1 MKQISSDFAPPLK
14 LIAPFFKF
22 GVIYY
27 LLAMLTLLFFKPDF
41 VYAQTDV
48 AGWVHLFL
56 LGFVMMII
64 FGAMA
69 QLVPVVLEAGHA
81 VVDVYYVIMPL
92 LAVGTVVMV
101 AGFWITPVLL
111 PYGGLLVLIAM
122 IIFAIENFATLKKT
136 ALKTLTVSTVK
147 WSNAY
152 LLLGILTGFAIALGL
167 AGSLSIDVGL
177 MLKAHVYAV
186 LGGYVVLTIIGLS
199 LILVPMFSLAHGF
212 DETSINRAFKLV
224 IGSAGTVF
232 LGALF
237 GWESMM
243 YIGYTVT
250 ILGIL
255 FYLHQIYILATLT
268 VRKEMDIWAKS
279 MIFAY
284 GSLIVSL
291 LLGALYF
298 LLGRESVLHASVWF
312 LLMGFI
318 ASMITGHLYKIVPF
332 LVWFERF
339 APLVGKKKIPML
351 HEMYSKEGASV
362 FFWFNASG
370 VVLGGIGLLF
380 ESDIWF
386 KAGASFLFAGA
397 LFLMVTMQKMLSY
410 GSDEDTSTEA

>member
-1 MKQISSDFAPPLK
+1 MRQISSDFAPPLK

-27 LLAMLTLLFFKPDF
+27 LLAMAALLFFTPDF
-41 VYAQTDV
+41 AYAQTNV

-56 LGFVMMII
+56 LGFVMMVI

-92 LAVGTVVMV
+92 LGIGTAVMV
-101 AGFWITPVLL
+101 AGFWLSAALL
-111 PYGGLLVLIAM
+111 PYGGLLVLISM
-122 IIFAIENFATLKKT
+122 LIFAIENFATLKKT
-136 ALKTLTVSTVK
+136 ALNTLTVSTVK
-147 WSNAY
+147 WSNGY

-167 AGSLSIDVGL
+167 SGSLSIDVGL

-186 LGGYVVLTIIGLS
+186 LGGYVILTIIGLS
-199 LILVPMFSLAHGF
+199 LILIPMFSLAHGF
-212 DETSINRAFKLV
+212 DETPINRAFKLV
-224 IGSAGTVF
+224 ITGVGVVF
-232 LGALF
+232 AGALF
-237 GWESMM
+237 GWEVLM
-243 YIGYTVT
+243 YMGYAVTVA
-250 ILGIL
+250 GIL
-255 FYLHQIYILATLT
+255 FYLQQIYIIARLT

-279 MIFAY
+279 MLFAY

-291 LLGALYF
+291 VLGGLYF
-298 LLGRESVLHASVWF
+298 LSDKENILHASVWF

-339 APLVGKKKIPML
+339 APLVGKQKVPML
-351 HEMYSKEGASV
+351 HEMYSKKGANV
-362 FFWFNASG
+362 FFGFTASG
-370 VVLGGIGLLF
+370 VVLAGIGLLF

-397 LFLMVTMQKMLSY
+397 LFLGVTMQKMLAY
-410 GSDEDTSTEA
+410 GK